1 MTKYAI
7 CDPYA
12 WENPKVLLSTG
23 FTVRARKNGPCASEY
38 VNSILLIY
46 VLGFSAAVV
55 STVAVQTK
63 FAIPF
68 CIGVATILSLP
79 HFMSLRELEN
89 QREGFADAT
98 TSDQASDGS
107 GSAPRCKSHYAD
119 TTDNLNASAVY
130 EVIGA
135 GAAPATLTLPSAK
148 NPFMNVLIDQ
158 IKYNPTRPI
167 AATIFDP
174 SVKVTLDDF
183 FRTEFYSD
191 PTDVFGKTQ
200 GQRQFVSMP
209 STSIPNDVDSYQKW
223 LYKIPG
229 KTCKEGGREA
239 CLPGTDGG
247 ALPWMNN

>member
-38 VNSILLIY
+38 VNSIVLIY
-46 VLGFSAAVV
+46 VLAFFTAVIC
-55 STVAVQTK
+55 TVTVQTK
-63 FAIPF
+63 FAVPF
-68 CIGVATILSLP
+68 FTGLATIMALP
-79 HFMSLRELEN
+79 HFMALRDLQT

-98 TSDQASDGS
+98 SDQSAASVPACKTQYPDTSD
-107 GSAPRCKSHYAD
+107 
-119 TTDNLNASAVY
+119 TMNAREVY
-130 EVIGA
+130 QVIGA

-148 NPFMNVLIDQ
+148 NPFMNVLIDE
-158 IKYNPTRPI
+158 IKYNPSRPM
-167 AATIFDP
+167 AATVFDP

>member
-38 VNSILLIY
+38 VNSIILVY
-46 VLGFSAAVV
+46 VLAFSAAVV
-55 STVAVQTK
+55 STVVVQTK
-63 FAIPF
+63 FAVPF
-68 CIGVATILSLP
+68 FISVATILSLP
-79 HFMSLRELEN
+79 HFMALREMQSE
-89 QREGFADAT
+89 REGFADA

-107 GSAPRCKSHYAD
+107 GSAPRCKSHYED
-119 TTDNLNASAVY
+119 TKDNLNAVQFY
-130 EVIGA
+130 DEIG

-158 IKYNPTRPI
+158 LKYNVTRPM
-167 AATIFDP
+167 AVTIFDP

-209 STSIPNDVDSYQKW
+209 STTIPNDVDSYQKW